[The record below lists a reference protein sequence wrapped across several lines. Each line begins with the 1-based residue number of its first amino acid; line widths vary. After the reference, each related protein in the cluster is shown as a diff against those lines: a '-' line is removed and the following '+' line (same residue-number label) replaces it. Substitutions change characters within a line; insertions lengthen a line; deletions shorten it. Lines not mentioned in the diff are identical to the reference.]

1 MFQAQNI
8 SKRFGDLVLFE
19 DLSFSIER
27 GDKVGLIARNGEGKT
42 TLMNILT
49 GTDTPDAG
57 AVVMENG
64 IRVAYLPQTPRMEA
78 GSTVLR
84 ACFGTGD
91 ALTDLIARWHDATE
105 RADDA
110 ELARLLPE
118 MDAQAA
124 WEHEQRA
131 REILTQL
138 HLTDLTR
145 TVDNLSGGELKRIAL
160 ASTLMASPQLLFL
173 DEPTNHLDL
182 DVIEWLETYLQR
194 QNIALLLVTHDR
206 YFLDRVCN
214 RILELEDGQLY
225 AYKGNYEY
233 FLAKRAERTDA
244 AAREADRTAN
254 ILRREAEWMHRRPQ
268 ARGTKAKGR
277 IRAYHE
283 LVEKAQPRSGNTK
296 LDIAGAQR
304 YIGNKIFEAHGVSKA
319 FGKKEILRNFSY
331 TFSRYDKVG
340 IVGPNGV
347 GKTTFLRLLLGE
359 EAPDAGTFDIGET
372 VRFGYYSQKGLQV
385 SEEKRVIEVVQDI
398 AEVIRYDS
406 GEPPLSASALLTR
419 FLFPPNKQHT
429 PVSKLSGGERC
440 RLYLCTVLMQAPN
453 FLILDEPTNDLDI
466 LTLNVLEEYLS
477 EFRGC
482 VLLVSH
488 DRFFMDKVVSHLFTF
503 EGDGIVRDFPGTYSD
518 YRESHLAEEAA
529 KTENAAPRTR
539 NATVEKEKTRTSPD
553 TKPRRLS
560 FKETREL
567 EEIEIRLPELEAHK
581 AELEQRM
588 SSGTLSNTELIAA
601 GEKMTALIEEIDT
614 LGMRW
619 LELSDI

>member
-160 ASTLMASPQLLFL
+160 ASALMASPQLLFL

-182 DVIEWLETYLQR
+182 DVIEWLENYLQR

-244 AAREADRTAN
+244 ATREADRTAN

-283 LVEKAQPRSGNTK
+283 LVEKAQPRSGDTK

-385 SEEKRVIEVVQDI
+385 AEEKRVIEVVQDI

-466 LTLNVLEEYLS
+466 LTL
-477 EFRGC
+477 
-482 VLLVSH
+482 
-488 DRFFMDKVVSHLFTF
+488 
-503 EGDGIVRDFPGTYSD
+503 
-518 YRESHLAEEAA
+518 
-529 KTENAAPRTR
+529 
-539 NATVEKEKTRTSPD
+539 
-553 TKPRRLS
+553 
-560 FKETREL
+560 
-567 EEIEIRLPELEAHK
+567 
-581 AELEQRM
+581 
-588 SSGTLSNTELIAA
+588 
-601 GEKMTALIEEIDT
+601 
-614 LGMRW
+614 
-619 LELSDI
+619 